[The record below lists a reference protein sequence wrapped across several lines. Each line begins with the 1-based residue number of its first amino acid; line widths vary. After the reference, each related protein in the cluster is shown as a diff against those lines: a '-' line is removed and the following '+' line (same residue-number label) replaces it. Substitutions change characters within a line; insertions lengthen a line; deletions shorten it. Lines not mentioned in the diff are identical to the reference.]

1 MSIYTVNGSPVK
13 YDNKWLAPGGTHD
26 LPPYNSTDA
35 GKALVV
41 NNEGDDVEWQTVGSS
56 ITVDQIYNSSSTNPQ
71 SGTAVACAIANIN
84 QVPSSTQADE
94 SKVLTVNGQ
103 GTPEWVTPSGGTTYT
118 QGNMISLA
126 NDQIAVSTTAGI
138 TDIQFVNALPANPV
152 ATVLYLIPVV

>member
-26 LPPYNSTDA
+26 LPPYDSTDA

-41 NNEGDDVEWQTVGSS
+41 NNEGDNVEWQTVGSTV
-56 ITVDQIYNSSSTNPQ
+56 TVDQHYDSTSSNPQ
-71 SGTAVACAIANIN
+71 SGTAVAEAVGSIN
-84 QVPSSTQADE
+84 QVPSSSPSD
-94 SKVLTVNGQ
+94 SGKVLTVNSSGNA
-103 GTPEWVTPSGGTTYT
+103 EWITPSGGTTYT

-126 NDQIAVSTTAGI
+126 NDQIAVSTTAGV